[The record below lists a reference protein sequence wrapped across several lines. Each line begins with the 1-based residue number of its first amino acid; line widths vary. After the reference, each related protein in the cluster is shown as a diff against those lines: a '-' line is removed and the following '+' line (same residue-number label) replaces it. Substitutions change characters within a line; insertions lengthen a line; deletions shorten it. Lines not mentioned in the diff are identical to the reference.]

1 MIITDSMHRYIAL
14 QRTGYGKNADIAKCY
29 EGDISRTYESIK
41 AYLPENCSRILD
53 IGCGLGG
60 IDLMVYN
67 HYNGNVELNL
77 LDYSK
82 VDDKIHYGYQNT
94 GSIYNSL
101 ELSREFLVMNGVDES
116 KIRIH
121 NAENEFPIGRFDVV
135 LSILSCGFHYPVST
149 YLDKVKIC
157 LGGVAIFDIRKDTDQ
172 IEELK
177 ANFNEVKV
185 IAEYKKCYRTM
196 FK

>member
-1 MIITDSMHRYIAL
+1 MIITDSMHKYIEL

-29 EGDISRTYESIK
+29 EGDICRTYESIK
-41 AYLPENCSRILD
+41 AYLPNDCSRVLD

-60 IDLMVYN
+60 IDLMVYG

-77 LDYSK
+77 FDYSK
-82 VDDKIHYGYQNT
+82 IDDKIHYGYQNI

-101 ELSREFLVMNGVDES
+101 ELSKEFLVMNGVDEH

-121 NAENEFPIGRFDVV
+121 NAENEFPIGRFDVI

-149 YLDKVKIC
+149 YLSKVKDS
-157 LGGVAIFDIRKDTDQ
+157 LNGVAIFDIRKYSKQED
-172 IEELK
+172 ELRK
-177 ANFNEVKV
+177 NFNHVEV
-185 IAEYKKCYRTM
+185 IAEYTKCHRTL

>member
-1 MIITDSMHRYIAL
+1 MIITDSMHKYIEL

-29 EGDISRTYESIK
+29 EGDIGRTYESIRD
-41 AYLPENCSRILD
+41 YIPNDCSRVLD

-67 HYNGNVELNL
+67 HYNGNVEINL

-101 ELSREFLVMNGVDES
+101 ELSKEFLVINGVDES

-121 NAENEFPIGRFDVV
+121 NAENEFPIGRFDVI
-135 LSILSCGFHYPVST
+135 LSILSCGFHYPIST
-149 YLDKVKIC
+149 YLSYVQGC
-157 LGGVAIFDIRKDTDQ
+157 LDGVAIFDIRKDTDQ

-177 ANFNEVKV
+177 DNFNEVEV

>member
-1 MIITDSMHRYIAL
+1 MIITDSMHRYIEL

-29 EGDISRTYESIK
+29 EADIGRTYESIK
-41 AYLPENCSRILD
+41 AYLPENCSRVLD

-77 LDYSK
+77 FDYSK

-101 ELSREFLVMNGVDES
+101 ELSKEFLVMNGVDES
-116 KIRIH
+116 KIKIH
-121 NAENEFPIGRFDVV
+121 DAENEFPVGRFNVV

-149 YLDKVKIC
+149 YLDKVKNF
-157 LGGVAIFDIRKDTDQ
+157 LDGVAIFDIRKDTDQ

-177 ANFNEVKV
+177 ANFNHVEV

>member
-1 MIITDSMHRYIAL
+1 MIITDSMHKYIAL

-29 EGDISRTYESIK
+29 EGDIGRTYESIK
-41 AYLPENCSRILD
+41 AYLPKNCSRVLD

-60 IDLMVYN
+60 IDLMIYN

-82 VDDKIHYGYQNT
+82 IDDKIHYGYQNT

-101 ELSREFLVMNGVDES
+101 ELSKEFLVMNGVDES
-116 KIRIH
+116 KIKIH
-121 NAENEFPIGRFDVV
+121 NAENEFPIGRFDVI

-149 YLDKVKIC
+149 YLDKVKDC
-157 LGGVAIFDIRKDTDQ
+157 LDGVAIFDIRKHSNQED
-172 IEELK
+172 ELRK
-177 ANFNEVKV
+177 NFNHVEV
-185 IAEYKKCYRTM
+185 IAEYTKCHRTL

>member
-1 MIITDSMHRYIAL
+1 MIITDSMHRYIEL

-29 EGDISRTYESIK
+29 EADIGRTYESIK
-41 AYLPENCSRILD
+41 AYLPENCSRVLD

-77 LDYSK
+77 FDYSK

-101 ELSREFLVMNGVDES
+101 ELSKEFLVMNGVDES
-116 KIRIH
+116 KIKIH
-121 NAENEFPIGRFDVV
+121 DAENEFPVGRFNVV
-135 LSILSCGFHYPVST
+135 LSILSCGFRYPVST
-149 YLDKVKIC
+149 YLDKVKNF
-157 LGGVAIFDIRKDTDQ
+157 LDGVAIFDIRKDTDQ

-177 ANFNEVKV
+177 ANFNHVDV